1 MTTTN
6 VLASKAVLA
15 NVSVSMWTARKFDKK
30 VTDETNARH
39 HADPDAGR
47 WNKLLVAKKDI
58 AELTSL
64 AGAARLYHYAV
75 TLPWADR
82 GPRLLPTEA
91 FMRHTELRKMK
102 ADFDK
107 LADTFCKHYPAIV
120 ADAKTRL
127 NGMFNAADYPDPS
140 VIRSKFAFEIEYLP
154 CPDANDF
161 RVSLGQEVMDEIKS
175 DLEARMGSA
184 VDTAMSNVRER
195 IVDVVGHM
203 AEKLKGYAPGMKGKR
218 AENTFQ
224 DSLVDNVRDL
234 VDLLP
239 SFNLTDDPKL
249 DALIKKMRDKLC
261 AVDAEE
267 LRDNEHERKYVA
279 KQAAAILKEAQ
290 EFLA

>member
-1 MTTTN
+1 MTN

-15 NVSVSMWTARKFDKK
+15 SVVISAWSARKYDKK
-30 VTDETNARH
+30 ITEETNARNN
-39 HADPDAGR
+39 ANPDAGR
-47 WNKLLVAKKDI
+47 YNKLLVAKKDI
-58 AELTSL
+58 KELTAVAS
-64 AGAARLYHYAV
+64 GARQFHYAM
-75 TLPWADR
+75 TLPWIDQ
-82 GPRLLPTEA
+82 GPRLLPTDT
-91 FMRHTELRKMK
+91 FMKHAEIRKMK

-107 LADTFCKHYPAIV
+107 LADQFAKNYPAIIE
-120 ADAKTRL
+120 DAKKRL
-127 NGMFNAADYPDPS
+127 NGMFDPADYPDPAL
-140 VIRSKFAFEIEYLP
+140 IRSKFSFDVKYLP
-154 CPDANDF
+154 CPDSEDF
-161 RVSLGQEVMDEIKS
+161 RVSLGQEAMDEIKS

-239 SFNLTDDPKL
+239 SFNLTNDPKL

-261 AVDAEE
+261 SVDAEE